1 MYGNFLEITNLLP
14 QNGITF
20 VIVVSISPNT
30 VFPNTVAP
38 NCKNRM
44 PIIDKTLVPMV
55 MLG

>member
-1 MYGNFLEITNLLP
+1 MYDNLLEIANLLS

-30 VFPNTVAP
+30 VFPNTVAS

-44 PIIDKTLVPMV
+44 PIIGRTLVPMG
-55 MLG
+55 MLD